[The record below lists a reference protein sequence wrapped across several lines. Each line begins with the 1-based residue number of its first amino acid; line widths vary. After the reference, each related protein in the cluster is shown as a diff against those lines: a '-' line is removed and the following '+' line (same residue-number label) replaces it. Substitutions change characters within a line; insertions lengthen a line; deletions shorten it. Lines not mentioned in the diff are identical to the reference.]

1 MAPRFATLGG
11 VVWDLETWWNESP
24 IFQSWKDYSNILV
37 IFTDSINCFQ
47 RLLVFSNFRYRIVA
61 V

>member
-1 MAPRFATLGG
+1 MALRFATLGG

-24 IFQSWKDYSNILV
+24 IFQYCKDYSNILV

-47 RLLVFSNFRYRIVA
+47 KLLVFSSFIDQIVA